1 MNELPN
7 TAISTLSLMPSNK
20 DEVTRFAGQLI
31 KSVQDGDV
39 NPLALKATL
48 KMIEKVI
55 EKVDKATRE
64 NQITESMKYSE
75 KTFNAYGFEIQ
86 RTEVGTE
93 YDYLSC
99 GDDVYNERHAA
110 VESAKSLLNDRA
122 AFLRSL
128 REPMA
133 VVNEQTGEVT
143 TIHPP
148 LKKSTTGLKFT
159 LR

>member
-1 MNELPN
+1 MSELP
-7 TAISTLSLMPSNK
+7 TSALGVVKLFPESKQQVEIFS
-20 DEVTRFAGQLI
+20 AQLVE
-31 KSVQDGDV
+31 SVKHGLV
-39 NPLALKATL
+39 NPLALKSTL

-55 EKVDKATRE
+55 KIVDEGTRGE
-64 NQITESMKYSE
+64 QLTEAQKYSE

-99 GDDVYNERHAA
+99 GDPVYEQRHAA

-122 AFLRSL
+122 SFLRSL
-128 REPMA
+128 REPLTT
-133 VVNEQTGEVT
+133 VDEQSGEVV
-143 TIHPP
+143 TIRPP

-159 LR
+159 LK